1 MKIKTEKEDRA
12 AVSHLPGSLW
22 KKEGNAPTFGGHSCC
37 STSREETAKD
47 DEQVSSTPT
56 MR

>member
-1 MKIKTEKEDRA
+1 MKIKTETEDRA
-12 AVSHLPGSLW
+12 VVSHLPGSLW
-22 KKEGNAPTFGGHSCC
+22 KKGNAPTFGGYSCC
-37 STSREETAKD
+37 TSREETAKD

>member
-1 MKIKTEKEDRA
+1 MKIKTKTEDRA

-37 STSREETAKD
+37 TSREETAKD
-47 DEQVSSTPT
+47 DEQVSTPT
-56 MR
+56 IR